1 MLYNDVELTSLKE
14 QMLIKQANQKSVIFV
29 TTGVFR

>member
-1 MLYNDVELTSLKE
+1 MPYNDVELTSLKE

>member
-14 QMLIKQANQKSVIFV
+14 QMLKKQANQKSVIFV